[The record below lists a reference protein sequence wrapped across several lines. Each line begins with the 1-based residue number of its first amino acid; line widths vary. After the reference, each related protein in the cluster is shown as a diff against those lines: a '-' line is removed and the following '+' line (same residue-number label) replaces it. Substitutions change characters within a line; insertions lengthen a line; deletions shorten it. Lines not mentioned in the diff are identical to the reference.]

1 MKIVLRGHVREVNGP
16 GNGTTDL
23 QLKLDG
29 KIDGD
34 SPNGRDARASLD
46 LAIADR
52 FAKTIS
58 LGDEWTVTIV
68 VEPRKE

>member
-1 MKIVLRGHVREVNGP
+1 MKIVLRGHVREVTGS
-16 GNGTTDL
+16 GTGATEL

-29 KIDGD
+29 KVDADG
-34 SPNGRDARASLD
+34 PNGRDVTGALG
-46 LAIADR
+46 LIIADR